1 MRIVRMIVVSTAAAV
16 LAAGPVFAEGD
27 GDRKSSPKNDTLK
40 KVDAIFNEIMLS
52 LPQEMKAKIDSARI
66 RSDEKKNVTVAADST
81 KQAAEGLEKSAQE
94 QKNRLTE
101 ELSKE
106 LRLQIENAIQEME
119 KRKNDRDVE
128 LKEMQRRGN

>member
-1 MRIVRMIVVSTAAAV
+1 MHIVRMIVVGTAAAV
-16 LAAGPVFAEGD
+16 FAAGPVFAEGD

-66 RSDEKKNVTVAADST
+66 RSDEKKNVTGAEDSA
-81 KQAAEGLEKSAQE
+81 KQAAGGLEKSTQE

-128 LKEMQRRGN
+128 LKEMRRGH

>member
-1 MRIVRMIVVSTAAAV
+1 MHIVRMIVVGTAAAV

-27 GDRKSSPKNDTLK
+27 GDRKNSPKNDTLK

-66 RSDEKKNVTVAADST
+66 RSDEKKNVTGAEDSA

-128 LKEMQRRGN
+128 LKEMRRGH

>member
-1 MRIVRMIVVSTAAAV
+1 MRIVRMIVVGTVAV
-16 LAAGPVFAEGD
+16 LAAGSVFAGGD

-66 RSDEKKNVTVAADST
+66 RSDEKKNITVAADSV

-128 LKEMQRRGN
+128 LKEMKRGH

>member
-1 MRIVRMIVVSTAAAV
+1 MHIVRMIVVGTAAAV

-27 GDRKSSPKNDTLK
+27 GDWKNSPKNDTLK

-66 RSDEKKNVTVAADST
+66 RSDEKKNVTGAEDSA

-128 LKEMQRRGN
+128 LKEMRRGH